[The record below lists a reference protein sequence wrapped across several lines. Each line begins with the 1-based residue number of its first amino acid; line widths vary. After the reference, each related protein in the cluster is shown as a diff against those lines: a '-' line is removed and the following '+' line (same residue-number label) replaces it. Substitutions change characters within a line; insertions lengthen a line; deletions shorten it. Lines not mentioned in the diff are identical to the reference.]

1 MAESLTQKQRRYLQL
16 GVIALLCIFLA
27 VYFIFFTKKTP
38 TEPEVKST
46 SVYIENSVLYAF
58 DDTISIAQYPNRAS
72 MHYPYLLVIKPAEK
86 RTVIYNLN
94 ERQKATELSEAIL
107 DYTPEGVLKNDGK
120 TSLYNDKDLGIL
132 CDDGFIKS
140 QVKVLCLTKVNPN
153 NVENKLVSIDLTTNK
168 KKDIYVSK
176 NVITDF
182 SLINDQVYIAELDLF
197 TKKNSILVNN
207 QKIESPTTV
216 SLFYQMDGSPYFVSL
231 KSELNGNVEQYY
243 LIESD
248 KVTQQQDKIYL
259 LR

>member
-1 MAESLTQKQRRYLQL
+1 MAESLSRKQRKYLQL
-16 GVIALLCIFLA
+16 GVLALLGIFLA
-27 VYFIFFTKKTP
+27 VYFIFYTKKAP
-38 TEPEVKST
+38 TVPEIENT

-58 DDTISIAQYPNRAS
+58 DDTISIAQYPNRVS

-86 RTVIYNLN
+86 KTIIYNLS
-94 ERQKATELSEAIL
+94 EKKKATELSEAIL
-107 DYTPEGVLKNDGK
+107 DYTPESVLKNDGK

-132 CDDGFIKS
+132 CDDGYIKS
-140 QVKVLCLTKVNPN
+140 QVEVLCLTKVNPN
-153 NVENKLVSIDLTTNK
+153 NVENKLISIDITSNK

-176 NVITDF
+176 NIITDF

-207 QKIESPTTV
+207 ERIESPTTT
-216 SLFYQMDGSPYFVSL
+216 SLFYQMDGSPYFASL

-243 LIESD
+243 LIEND